1 MIVNNAK
8 IILLGHGDVVCSQ
21 VLNGLVF
28 QNVKTP
34 KTCGMSTFKEQSSL
48 DVFGK
53 PIYLRFDT
61 HEELSQFN
69 NQLITVENG
78 GSDSIHYGGW
88 KIKFG
93 SNSTASINVVRS
105 HFNAV
110 MHRVIECLYSGVTR
124 LTVTTCGDMQ

>member
-1 MIVNNAK
+1 MIVNNPK

-21 VLNGLVF
+21 VINGLVF

-34 KTCGMSTFKEQSSL
+34 KTCGMSVFKEQSSL
-48 DVFGK
+48 DVFGS

-61 HEELSQFN
+61 YEQLCEFN
-69 NQLITVENG
+69 NQLSLVEAG
-78 GSDSIHYGGW
+78 EIDSIRCGGW

-93 SNSTASINVVRS
+93 SDSAASINVVRS

-110 MHRVIECLYSGVTR
+110 MHRIIKHVPSGVT
-124 LTVTTCGDMQ
+124 TYKDMQ